1 MTKTTLLFLS
11 LACTCAA
18 EPSSGNQGEK
28 VLLARIQPVANG
40 SVLVQQGDSKAHT
53 RPYIHPLRSTDGK
66 HVLTQF
72 SPGHHK
78 HQTGLYWGQTRI
90 NRRDF
95 FHNYKGDYWKHLE
108 NRQSEN
114 AMVFHSE
121 LLDGKGTP
129 MLRDQQA
136 WHYTPGKDHY
146 ILDLKWTGTAIQ
158 DVTIGRYSYGGL
170 FLRMPWK
177 RGIKASCLNSEGLK
191 NQRGEGKAAKWVDLA
206 MQIEGM
212 EKMAH
217 IAMIDHPAN
226 PGYPTLWRIDGQFGV
241 GPALARRGD
250 IRIPKG
256 ESLTYRYR
264 LVVYESDDFR
274 TPLVEQSMKDFGAD
288 QAGD

>member
-1 MTKTTLLFLS
+1 MTRTIFLILLLNCV
-11 LACTCAA
+11 CTA
-18 EPSSGNQGEK
+18 EITVRVKGP
-28 VLLARIQPVANG
+28 ARIPHTSDGPVII
-40 SVLVQQGDSKAHT
+40 QQGDSKNHT
-53 RPYIHPLRSTDGK
+53 RPYIHPLRSPDGK

-90 NRRDF
+90 NKRDF
-95 FHNYKGDYWKHLE
+95 FHNYKGDYWKHIKNSLGNNYME
-108 NRQSEN
+108 FNSQ
-114 AMVFHSE
+114 
-121 LLDGKGTP
+121 LLDGKGAP
-129 MLRDQQA
+129 MLGDRQQ
-136 WHYTPGKDHY
+136 WNYIPGEGHY

-191 NQRGEGKAAKWVDLA
+191 NQQGEGKAAKWVDLA
-206 MQIEGM
+206 MQIDGM

>member
-1 MTKTTLLFLS
+1 MTRTIFLILLLNCV
-11 LACTCAA
+11 CTA
-18 EPSSGNQGEK
+18 EITVRVKGP
-28 VLLARIQPVANG
+28 ARIPHTSDGPVII
-40 SVLVQQGDSKAHT
+40 QQGDSKTHT
-53 RPYIHPLRSTDGK
+53 RPYIHPLRSPDGK

-90 NRRDF
+90 NKRDF
-95 FHNYKGDYWKHLE
+95 FHNYKGDYWKHIKNSLGNNYME
-108 NRQSEN
+108 FNSQ
-114 AMVFHSE
+114 
-121 LLDGKGTP
+121 LLDGKGAP
-129 MLRDQQA
+129 MLGDRQQ
-136 WHYTPGKDHY
+136 WNYIPGEGHY

-191 NQRGEGKAAKWVDLA
+191 NQQGEGKAAKWVDLA
-206 MQIEGM
+206 MQIDGM